1 MLLTID
7 TSRGTLTVTGEEKT
21 EEFSL
26 YSPQAFALLSRQ
38 WMALGWNQGH
48 WREVCWM
55 GRQALQLPDDVLR
68 LASAIWSLR
77 PDVIV
82 ETGVYDGGLTL
93 FFASLCRLLDH
104 GRVIAVEIAPRE
116 GVREALAAEG
126 AGRITLLEC
135 DSATAPVERLMQDGE
150 RVFVFLDSDHSSE
163 HVRAELEHYAP
174 LVDEKSMMVVADT
187 NMADLAGTPEG
198 EDRWRADNPH
208 AAVDSFLAAH
218 PEFERVPRPS
228 VVAEVSYFASG
239 WLRRRGTGSGGC

>member
-7 TSRGTLTVTGEEKT
+7 TSRRTLTVTGEEKT
-21 EEFSL
+21 EEYGL

-38 WMALGWNQGH
+38 WMALGWNLGH
-48 WREVCWM
+48 WQAVSWM
-55 GRQALQLPDDVLR
+55 GRQVLQLPDDVLR

-116 GVREALAAEG
+116 GVREAFAAQG
-126 AGRITLLEC
+126 GGRITLIAC
-135 DSATAPVERLMQDGE
+135 DSATTPVASLIGPGE
-150 RVFVFLDSDHSSE
+150 RVFVFLDSDHSWE

-174 LVDEKSMMVVADT
+174 LVNMGSLMVVADT

-198 EDRWRADNPH
+198 DVGWSSDNPLL
-208 AAVDSFLAAH
+208 AVDGFLTAH
-218 PEFERVPRPS
+218 PEFERVPPNF
-228 VVAEVSYFASG
+228 VFAEVSYFSSG
-239 WLRRRGTGSGGC
+239 WLRRRRC